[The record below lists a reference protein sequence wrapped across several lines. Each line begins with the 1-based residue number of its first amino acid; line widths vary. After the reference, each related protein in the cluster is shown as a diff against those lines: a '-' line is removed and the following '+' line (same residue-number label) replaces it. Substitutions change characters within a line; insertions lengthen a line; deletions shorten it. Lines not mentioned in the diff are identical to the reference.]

1 MATVKGV
8 FGQSNPAAATLT
20 PLYTVPALKSF
31 TGRVIITNRSGA
43 TSFRVSIAVNGAGD
57 SLEQYIAYDKDI
69 ALRDTGSTVAFVAG
83 SGDIIRVFAT
93 LATISF
99 TATGIEQDD

>member
-8 FGQSNPAAATLT
+8 RGQLNPPAATLQD
-20 PLYTVPALKSF
+20 LYTVPALKNF

-43 TSFRVSIAVNGAGD
+43 TSFRVSIGVDGAAD

-83 SGDIIRVFAT
+83 SGDVIRVFAT
-93 LATISF
+93 LATLSF
-99 TATGIEQDD
+99 TVTGIEQDD